1 MVAVVVPTGQ
11 GPHQTTVEVRTEFLV
26 GRFAGWRKCPYDE
39 LAPPGQPGEAVAA
52 QVPEPPL
59 DPVPEHRVADG
70 PSDHEPRAGLR
81 RSPVTGRLFGRP
93 PRGIRRGIRGGIR
106 GEEVD
111 DERVAAHAPA
121 TPRDATQVVTAGE
134 AVRRREHGRGGTL
147 TKEGR
152 SSRASS
158 HCQALAALA
167 AARGQDRASGAG
179 AHAQPESVHLVT
191 TAVVR
196 LVRTLAHGFSPMRVK
211 GGRPGGLA
219 GCAVN
224 RHRPPTRSASIPAG
238 VAGDMDMRH
247 PSTPGDRETV
257 RAAAPAGQIPSAPDY
272 GMWKTAGHATAV
284 QPLPQAFRNLWIAPC
299 RVPRTALCS
308 RLVEFPRV
316 RLSPSP

>member
-1 MVAVVVPTGQ
+1 MAAVLVPSGQ

-26 GRFAGWRKCPYDE
+26 GRSAGGRECPYDE
-39 LAPPGQPGEAVAA
+39 LAPAGQPVEAVAA

-70 PSDHEPRAGLR
+70 PSDHETRAGLR
-81 RSPVTGRLFGRP
+81 RSPVTCRP
-93 PRGIRRGIRGGIR
+93 FDRGIR

-111 DERVAAHAPA
+111 DERLAAHAPA
-121 TPRDATQVVTAGE
+121 TPRHATHVVTAGE

-147 TKEGR
+147 TKGGR

-257 RAAAPAGQIPSAPDY
+257 RAAAPAGQIPSAPAHGCGKRPD
-272 GMWKTAGHATAV
+272 TI
-284 QPLPQAFRNLWIAPC
+284 PLSGP
-299 RVPRTALCS
+299 S
-308 RLVEFPRV
+308 R
-316 RLSPSP
+316 RLSETCG